1 MNKLLFAVVVLAM
14 CAVSV
19 TAQNVYY
26 FNQLS
31 SPEFPAASNKLEE
44 PTRSTRTVIF
54 SIDTPLFRDEFF
66 DSVTGLSSFNS
77 DDSVSPIGWAG
88 PIPDFQTEDVNDSS
102 ASSVVVSA
110 VAVVAALVVLL

>member
-31 SPEFPAASNKLEE
+31 SPEFVAAPNKLDE

-88 PIPDFQTEDVNDSS
+88 PIPDFQTSQVSS

-110 VAVVAALVVLL
+110 VAIVAALVVLL